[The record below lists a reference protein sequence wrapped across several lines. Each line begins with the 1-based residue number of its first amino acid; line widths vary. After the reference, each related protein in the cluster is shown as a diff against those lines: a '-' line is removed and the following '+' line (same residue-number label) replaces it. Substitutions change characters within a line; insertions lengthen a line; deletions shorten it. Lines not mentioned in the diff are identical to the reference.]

1 MPKGEKSFHH
11 AGKERAA
18 LLAAAAVFSVV
29 RRRGTNNSKLRI
41 LMSQFFSRIANL
53 CLFVRS
59 GALWIFYTCIDVR
72 TIIAN
77 ALGKERVALLA
88 VAAFF

>member
-41 LMSQFFSRIANL
+41 LMSPFFKDSPKL
-53 CLFVRS
+53 CIPSTPNIDIIGWHRQLIVCAVKWQ
-59 GALWIFYTCIDVR
+59 ALPRYMIV
-72 TIIAN
+72 
-77 ALGKERVALLA
+77 
-88 VAAFF
+88 